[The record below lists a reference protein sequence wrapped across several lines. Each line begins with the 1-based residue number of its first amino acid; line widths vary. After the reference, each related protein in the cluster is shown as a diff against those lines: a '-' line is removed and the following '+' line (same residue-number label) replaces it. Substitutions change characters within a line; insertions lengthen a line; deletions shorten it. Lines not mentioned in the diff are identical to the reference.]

1 MEKEINAPQFINPA
15 GLYDPT
21 PNAYSHMAVVPAGNT
36 LVYISGQGGETADGN
51 LVNDFRAQVKQ
62 AFGNLATALA
72 AQGLTFRDVVKQT
85 TLVVDH
91 DEDRLK
97 ILGEETSLIWTDKK
111 FPVNTLIPVPR
122 LALNGMLIEIEMLA
136 VKRT

>member
-1 MEKEINAPQFINPA
+1 MEKETNAPQLINPA

-36 LVYISGQGGETADGN
+36 LVYISGQGGETVDGK
-51 LVNDFRAQVKQ
+51 LVNDFRSQLKQ
-62 AFGNLATALA
+62 AFSNLATALA
-72 AQGLTFRDVVKQT
+72 SQGLTFKDVVKQT

-91 DEDRLK
+91 TEAKLA
-97 ILGEETSLIWTDKK
+97 ILGEETLLIWPDKK

-122 LALNGMLIEIEMLA
+122 LALDAMLIEIEVLA
-136 VKRT
+136 VKR

>member
-1 MEKEINAPQFINPA
+1 MENDIKTPQLINPA

-21 PNAYSHMAVVPAGNT
+21 PNAYSHMAVVPAGHT
-36 LVYISGQGGETADGN
+36 LVYISGQGGETADGH
-51 LVNDFRAQVKQ
+51 LVNDFRTQVKQ
-62 AFGNLATALA
+62 AFANLATALA
-72 AQGLTFRDVVKQT
+72 SQGLTFQDVVKQT

-91 DEDRLK
+91 TENKLH

-122 LALNGMLIEIEMLA
+122 LALDGMLIEIEMLA
-136 VKRT
+136 VKRS